1 MESIPA
7 CVYSYIRKRRSLK
20 EKKMELFNQIYDFL
34 SFLRPYKFIIMGVS
48 LVFFIICIVLANRAR
63 RRKNELDYDD

>member
-1 MESIPA
+1 
-7 CVYSYIRKRRSLK
+7 
-20 EKKMELFNQIYDFL
+20 MELFNQIYDFL

-63 RRKNELDYDD
+63 RRKKELDYDD